1 MKIRDIIKILD
12 SDEFYITDGE
22 KIECVRIYDGD
33 DLEAYM
39 DREVKRIRPYSGGF
53 EIDLVEQ

>member
-1 MKIRDIIKILD
+1 MKIRDIINILD

-33 DLEAYM
+33 NLDAYM
-39 DREVKRIRPYSGGF
+39 DMEVKRIRPYNGGF
-53 EIDLVEQ
+53 EIDLVSE